1 MSAPEVPPHLR
12 VLQLLSMDYVVQ
24 AIGTFARL
32 GCADHMTPPRTAGE
46 LAREVHAH
54 EPSLYRLLRTL
65 SAVGIVQEH
74 DGGRFGL
81 TTMGATLKSGPGSMR
96 AVAAYHQHPVFWAAT
111 GAMYENVK
119 TGQAG
124 FRAAHGQG
132 LFEKLRT
139 EAEAAKWFDEAMS
152 TFSTMDVQGVPPAY
166 DFKAM
171 RKVVDVGGG
180 QGNLLRAILQAN
192 PHLRGTLF
200 DQEHNVQA
208 AKPRFQAAGLDGRAD
223 FVGGDF
229 FKKVP
234 EGGDAYTIAN
244 VLQDWSDERATSI
257 LRTTREAMGPHAK
270 LLVVEIIIEPGPRGT
285 VGKLVDISNM
295 IAGGR
300 TRTVDEHRVLLAQ
313 AGLRLQRVVPTTA
326 AVSILEAVPA

>member
-1 MSAPEVPPHLR
+1 MPDVPPQLR
-12 VLQLLSMDYVVQ
+12 VLQMLSMDYVVQ
-24 AIGTFARL
+24 ALGTFARL
-32 GCADHMTPPRTAGE
+32 GVADHLAQPRTAAE
-46 LAREVHAH
+46 LAREVQAH

-74 DGGRFGL
+74 EGGRFGL
-81 TTMGATLKSGPGSMR
+81 TPLGATLKSGPGSLR
-96 AVAAYHQHPVFWAAT
+96 AVAAYHAHPVFWAAT

-119 TGQAG
+119 HGQAG
-124 FRAAHGQG
+124 FRAAHGAG

-139 EAEAAKWFDEAMS
+139 EPEAATWFDEAMS
-152 TFSTMDVQGVPPAY
+152 AFSTMDAQGVPVAY
-166 DFKAM
+166 DFTHF
-171 RKVVDVGGG
+171 RRVVDVGGG
-180 QGNLLRAILQAN
+180 QGNLLLAVLKAN
-192 PHLRGTLF
+192 AHLRGALF

-208 AKPRFQAAGLDGRAD
+208 ARNRFEDAGLGSRVE

-234 EGGDAYTIAN
+234 DGADAYMLAN

-257 LRTTREAMGPHAK
+257 LRTIREAMGAGAR
-270 LLVVEIIIEPGPRGT
+270 LLVVEIIIEPGPRGA

-300 TRTVDEHRVLLAQ
+300 TRTVDEHRVLMSQ
-313 AGLRLQRVVPTTA
+313 AGLRLQRIVPTAA
-326 AVSILEAVPA
+326 AVSILEALPA